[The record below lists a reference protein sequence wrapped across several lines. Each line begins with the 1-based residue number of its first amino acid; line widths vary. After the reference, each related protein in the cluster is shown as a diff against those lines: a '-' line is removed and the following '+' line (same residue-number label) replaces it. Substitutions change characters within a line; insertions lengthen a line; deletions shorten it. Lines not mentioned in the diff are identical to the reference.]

1 MALSTSNLAK
11 YINDAMMARL
21 QANLKLNFTKDIV
34 LEFTRSELRGLTE
47 GDRIKDVSIS
57 KMIDQLRDQG
67 YVVKG
72 KPGSENFRV
81 TFDVETYLSQADTL
95 ADLKD
100 GTDYI
105 YDLLSEE

>member
-47 GDRIKDVSIS
+47 GDRIKDVSIG

-81 TFDVETYLSQADTL
+81 TFDVETYLFQADTL

-105 YDLLSEE
+105 NDLLSEE